1 MFHVPGFIDGR
12 SLFLCYRISV
22 LLFIGSY
29 FPDLL
34 CVKHLI
40 GILILVYSFQICV
53 YYFVSSLIKVLIK
66 KCVRKHSLVA
76 C

>member
-1 MFHVPGFIDGR
+1 M
-12 SLFLCYRISV
+12 

-53 YYFVSSLIKVLIK
+53 YYFCEFANKSTNQEMCSKTFISRMLIIY
-66 KCVRKHSLVA
+66 
-76 C
+76 